1 MNDNLPTWLKQTAIE
16 DNKLSLRYSNGSQIK
31 ATSAAGD
38 AGRSE
43 ALSLLVFDEAAFID
57 KIEDIWISSQSTLS
71 TGGSAII
78 LSTPNGVGNFF
89 HKTWVG
95 ARRKIMDLILSDY
108 IGVFILKETKLGE
121 MNKKNY

>member
-1 MNDNLPTWLKQTAIE
+1 MNDFLPSWLKQTTVE
-16 DNKLSLRYSNGSQIK
+16 DNKLSLRYSNGSQVK
-31 ATSAAGD
+31 ATSSSGD

-57 KIEDIWISSQSTLS
+57 NIEDIWVSSQSTLS
-71 TGGSAII
+71 TGGNAII

-95 ARRKIMDLILSDY
+95 SRRGRKWIQSYYVTLVGSS
-108 IGVFILKETKLGE
+108 
-121 MNKKNY
+121 